1 MPFEF
6 TEPFEPILTTKA
18 RYIHLLGGRG
28 RGGSFTATNLALL
41 KITNKKYFRG
51 YFMREVFN
59 DIRDS
64 LWRDF
69 KDRIEENESLNES
82 EFAFN
87 DSQMTV
93 TYIPTGNTIISKG
106 FKKSAGNRTA
116 KLKSLAGAT
125 HVFIEEAEEND
136 EMSFRQLDDSLRTVK
151 TEPQI
156 VMVFNMPS
164 KSHWIIKRW
173 YLLLECGL
181 VGEDGKPLPYFK
193 AVPKN
198 DPKLLSIHSTYLDNY
213 KNLDSTFISNLVN
226 YQSSDPD
233 YYFTMVKGFVTE
245 GVKGRIFRNWQPI
258 PSMPNLYKKEYGL
271 DFGWNDP
278 VALIE
283 IERHNQKVYA
293 RQMIYQQGMT
303 NRELSDRM
311 KELGISK
318 SALITADSAE
328 PKSIEE
334 LKRLGW
340 NITAVE
346 KPKITERIKFTK
358 QFEVYLC
365 EDSKEFWVEYENYA
379 WALDQHKN
387 PTDEPIDKWNHCMD
401 AFMYALSKKE
411 QLKLRA
417 I

>member
-6 TEPFEPILTTKA
+6 TEPFEPIFSTKA
-18 RYIHLLGGRG
+18 RYIHLWGGRG
-28 RGGSFTATNLALL
+28 RGGSFTATQLALQL
-41 KITNKKYFRG
+41 ITSRNYFRG

-69 KDRIEENESLNES
+69 KDRIEENETLNES
-82 EFAFN
+82 DFAFN

-106 FKKSAGNRTA
+106 FKKSSGNRTA

-125 HVFIEEAEEND
+125 HVFVEESEEND
-136 EMSFRQLDDSLRTVK
+136 EISFRQLDDSLRTVK
-151 TEPQI
+151 AETKI
-156 VMVFNMPS
+156 IMVFNPPN

-173 YLLLECGL
+173 YTLEDSHRPGYYMA
-181 VGEDGKPLPYFK
+181 KPK
-193 AVPKN
+193 QDATN
-198 DPKLLSIHSTYLDNY
+198 LLSIHSTYKENELNLNQSFINNLINY
-213 KNLDSTFISNLVN
+213 ESA
-226 YQSSDPD
+226 DPD
-233 YYFTMVKGFVTE
+233 YYYTMVEGLITE
-245 GVKGRIFRNWQPI
+245 GVKGRIFRNWEPI
-258 PSMPNLYKKEYGL
+258 KTMPNLYPKEYGL

-283 IERHNQKVYA
+283 IERHNQNVYA
-293 RQMIYQQGMT
+293 RQMVYQSGMT

-311 KELGISK
+311 KELGISR

-334 LKRLGW
+334 LRRLGW
-340 NITAVE
+340 NVVKVD
-346 KPKITERIKFTK
+346 KPKITERIKFAK
-358 QFEVYLC
+358 QFKVSLTQ
-365 EDSKEFWVEYENYA
+365 DSVDFWNEYEVYA
-379 WALDQHKN
+379 WALDQFKN
-387 PTDEPIDKWNHCMD
+387 PTDQPIDKHNHCMD

-411 QLKLRA
+411 QLRFKA
-417 I
+417 V